1 MIMMTVIV
9 MTITLTPLNKY
20 QKGVDVNIINNNG
33 NTPLHEAAD
42 HLQTGIIRVLLEA
55 GADPTIRNK
64 LTQTALNLAKVS
76 CWNEQACM
84 LNPRLINYTIQWDS
98 IIRITLKMSTN
109 NSR

>member
-9 MTITLTPLNKY
+9 MTTTLTPLNKY

-64 LTQTALNLAKVS
+64 LTQTALNLAKVG
-76 CWNEQACM
+76 CWNE
-84 LNPRLINYTIQWDS
+84 
-98 IIRITLKMSTN
+98 
-109 NSR
+109 